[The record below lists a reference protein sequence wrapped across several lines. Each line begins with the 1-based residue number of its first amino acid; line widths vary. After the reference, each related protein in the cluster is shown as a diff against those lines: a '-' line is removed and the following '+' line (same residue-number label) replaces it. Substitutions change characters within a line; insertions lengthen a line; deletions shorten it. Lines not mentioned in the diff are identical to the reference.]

1 MISRIMICG
10 VDEAGRGPVMGP
22 LVVCA
27 VYIEDESLLTE
38 IGVKDSKKLTPK
50 TRERM
55 YDRIIEVA
63 DDHHLEIASASDID
77 RMMATESLNAIE
89 LDMFAKAVSKIPVSA
104 IYADCPDVNESRFS
118 TQLSSMVNGETVI
131 GKHKADDTY
140 PVVSAASIVAKVTRD
155 RMIEEIADRFGVDIG
170 SGYPSDR
177 KTMDFIESW
186 TRKNGSPPPDV
197 RRSWEPVRKLL
208 MVSKNTRITDW

>member
-1 MISRIMICG
+1 MICG

-27 VYIEDESLLTE
+27 VYVEDESPLAE

-55 YDRIIEVA
+55 YDRIMEVV

-77 RMMATESLNAIE
+77 ALMATESLNAIE
-89 LDMFAKAVSKIPVSA
+89 LGMFAKAVSKRPVSA

-118 TQLSSMVNGETVI
+118 TQLSSMVNGETVV

-186 TRKNGSPPPDV
+186 VRKNGSPPPDV